1 MSENKDLKEVICC
14 WLDDYT
20 WSLRS
25 AEVNYQMDKNPKKY
39 TESQF
44 NIRST
49 IADMI
54 ISKCKREFIKEEN
67 NIKILTDLIEY
78 LKEKHS
84 NLPSHV
90 FETLGEVIDDLNQN
104 KDE

>member
-1 MSENKDLKEVICC
+1 MSDDEELKEVICG

-25 AEVNYQMDKNPKKY
+25 AEVNFLMYKNPEKY
-39 TESQF
+39 SESQSK
-44 NIRST
+44 IRSK

-54 ISKCKREFIKEEN
+54 ISKCKREF
-67 NIKILTDLIEY
+67 
-78 LKEKHS
+78 
-84 NLPSHV
+84 
-90 FETLGEVIDDLNQN
+90 

>member
-1 MSENKDLKEVICC
+1 MSEDKELKEVISG

-25 AEVNYQMDKNPKKY
+25 AEVNFQLDKNPEKY

-44 NIRST
+44 NIRSE

-54 ISKCKREFIKEEN
+54 ISKCKREFKE
-67 NIKILTDLIEY
+67 I
-78 LKEKHS
+78 
-84 NLPSHV
+84 
-90 FETLGEVIDDLNQN
+90 
-104 KDE
+104 

>member
-25 AEVNYQMDKNPKKY
+25 AEVNYQLDKNPKKY

-54 ISKCKREFIKEEN
+54 ISKCKREFIK
-67 NIKILTDLIEY
+67 
-78 LKEKHS
+78 
-84 NLPSHV
+84 
-90 FETLGEVIDDLNQN
+90 
-104 KDE
+104 DE

>member
-1 MSENKDLKEVICC
+1 MSEDKELKEVISG

-25 AEVNYQMDKNPKKY
+25 AEVQFLMYKNPEKY

-44 NIRST
+44 NIRSK

-54 ISKCKREFIKEEN
+54 ISKCKREF
-67 NIKILTDLIEY
+67 
-78 LKEKHS
+78 
-84 NLPSHV
+84 
-90 FETLGEVIDDLNQN
+90 
-104 KDE
+104 KDED